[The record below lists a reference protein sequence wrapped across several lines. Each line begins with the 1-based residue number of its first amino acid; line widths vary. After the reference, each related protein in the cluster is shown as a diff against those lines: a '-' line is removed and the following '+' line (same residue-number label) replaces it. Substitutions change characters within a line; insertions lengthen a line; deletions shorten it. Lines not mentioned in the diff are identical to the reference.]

1 MVYQTIAK
9 CLTAALGGYSTLV
22 VFPNAA
28 NYSSN
33 IVRPY
38 NLDYQVRPAAVAFP
52 QNTQQVAA
60 VVKCAVDFGYKV
72 QPKSGGHSYG
82 NYGSSTG
89 EISVNLG
96 NLQHFAMDDSTHV
109 ATIGAGL
116 LLANVSELLYNAGQR
131 FIPHGTCLQVGIG
144 GHATVGG
151 AGPSSRLVGLT
162 LDHISSVEVVLANA
176 SVTTASLTQNP
187 DLFFALRGAGASFGI
202 ITSFQ
207 FRTEP
212 APPQT
217 INYVFT
223 WNATDAASR
232 AAIFKS
238 WQQYISNSTLPRQLS
253 STLTMNPFISLMAG
267 AYFGS
272 RADFDALRIAQFF
285 PPASTFTA
293 EVFTNYHSL
302 TELWGQQI
310 QDSGIA
316 DPSYFYAKS
325 LGFRP
330 ATIIPDAVVDNMFTY
345 LSATKTDAAF
355 WALNFEVGLG
365 AIADVAINATA
376 NPARDALYFMLS
388 YAKSAGPVTANT
400 TQFLNGLNAVA
411 KSAHPSAFYGEY
423 VGYVDPKEDDRVAR
437 RNYWGSNLER
447 LGLVKGVWDPRD
459 VFHNQQ
465 SVRVGE

>member
-1 MVYQTIAK
+1 MVLQ
-9 CLTAALGGYSTLV
+9 LALLIL
-22 VFPNAA
+22 FHA
-28 NYSSN
+28 NFE
-33 IVRPY
+33 
-38 NLDYQVRPAAVAFP
+38 A
-52 QNTQQVAA
+52 
-60 VVKCAVDFGYKV
+60 
-72 QPKSGGHSYG
+72 
-82 NYGSSTG
+82 GSSTG
-89 EISVNLG
+89 EISINMR
-96 NLQHFAMDDSTHV
+96 NLQNFAMDETTHV
-109 ATIGAGL
+109 ATVGAGL
-116 LLANVSELLYNAGQR
+116 LLANVSELLYDAGQR

-151 AGPSSRLVGLT
+151 AGPSSRLAGLT

-176 SVTTASLTQNP
+176 TITTTSLTHNP
-187 DLFFALRGAGASFGI
+187 DLFFALRGAGASFGV

-207 FRTEP
+207 FRTDP
-212 APPQT
+212 APPSS

-238 WQQYISNSTLPRQLS
+238 WQKYISNSTLPRQLS
-253 STLTMNPFISLMAG
+253 STLTMNPFVSLMAG

-272 RADFDALRIAQFF
+272 RADFDALAIPHFF
-285 PPASTFTA
+285 PQASAFTA
-293 EVFTNYHSL
+293 DVFTNYHSL
-302 TELWGQQI
+302 TQLWGQQI

-330 ATIIPDAVVDNMFTY
+330 ATVIPDAVVDKVFTY
-345 LSATKTDAAF
+345 LATTKTDAAF

-365 AIADVAINATA
+365 AVSDVAIDATA
-376 NPARDALYFMLS
+376 NPERDVLYFMLS
-388 YAKSAGPVTANT
+388 YARNTGRVTSNT

-411 KSAHPSAFYGEY
+411 KSAHPNAFYGEY
-423 VGYVDPKEDDRVAR
+423 IGYVDPKEDDRVAR

-447 LGLVKGVWDPRD
+447 LRVVKGVWDPKD

-465 SVRVGE
+465 SVRARD